1 MYFARREGTLH
12 IVWTNRGQLGEPRYS
27 VVLAD
32 SISSQGAMKLKEI
45 VGEEPLRNYLTAKVI
60 MRPAALHLALHSLK
74 TEGNAAI
81 FRTILLDEQLLS
93 LGLK

>member
-1 MYFARREGTLH
+1 MHFAKREGTLH

-27 VVLAD
+27 VVFAD
-32 SISSQGAMKLKEI
+32 SALSQGAMKLKEI
-45 VGEEPLRNYLTAKVI
+45 VGEEPLRNYLATKVI
-60 MRPAALHLALHSLK
+60 MRAAALNLALHSLK

-81 FRTILLDEQLLS
+81 FHTILSDEELLS